1 MTPVKKRAVYD
12 GVQYNFMTGSTN
24 TFTKEES
31 IMKRHSK
38 PLAYLSGMMI
48 FFIMFLATA
57 ARAGLFFTDADVTQ
71 FDYNEKRGVIDAQA
85 VACPRMFI
93 LPGWVGGDTTTR
105 LAKQALEKR
114 LEKFEKEHPDLI
126 VRQPAPIT
134 TQLKTSIFRSAQK
147 ENRCTVANVMY
158 TVQHSD
164 SVSAFPAGET
174 SGGLRTLKIGVRP
187 GYPMISQ
194 LDGEE
199 WNGAD
204 ITFAKKVA
212 RKLGRTPAFVKL
224 SDARSR
230 FVALDNEMADIVI
243 SLITYTPE
251 RKKMADFSDPY
262 FETGLVAGSLNTET
276 ADTLRSKGQLNAPE
290 ITLLAGKD
298 TTAETYAKENFPK
311 AALRTLAATVKIY
324 EEARSLEEQNKGKN
338 VVFIT
343 DEIIAAV
350 WEGTFF
356 LKLDGKTLLTQ
367 DDKYVAAVRK
377 GDPDKLLKA
386 VNAVIKEEDIPRK
399 YKNIAGR

>member
-1 MTPVKKRAVYD
+1 MQRL
-12 GVQYNFMTGSTN
+12 
-24 TFTKEES
+24 
-31 IMKRHSK
+31 SK
-38 PLAYLSGMMI
+38 QLVYLSGMMI
-48 FFIMFLATA
+48 FLIIFFTA
-57 ARAGLFFTDADVTQ
+57 PARAGLFFTDADVTQ
-71 FDYNEKRGVIDAQA
+71 FDYNEKRGIIDAQA

-93 LPGWVGGDTTTR
+93 LPGWVGGDTTSR

-158 TVQHSD
+158 TVQHAD
-164 SVSAFPAGET
+164 SVSAAPGGET
-174 SGGLRTLKIGVRP
+174 GAGGLRPLKIGVRP

-251 RKKMADFSDPY
+251 RKKMAELSNPY

-276 ADTLRSKGQLNAPE
+276 GDNLRSKAQLNAPE
-290 ITLLAGKD
+290 LTILTGKD

-311 AALRTLAATVKIY
+311 ATLRSIATTVKIY

-338 VVFIT
+338 LVFIT
-343 DEIIAAV
+343 DEIIAAG
-350 WEGTFF
+350 WEGAFF
-356 LKLDGKTLLTQ
+356 LKLDGKTLLTEE
-367 DDKYVAAVRK
+367 DKYVAAVKK

-386 VNAVIKEEDIPRK
+386 VNAVIKEEDIART

>member
-1 MTPVKKRAVYD
+1 MQRL
-12 GVQYNFMTGSTN
+12 
-24 TFTKEES
+24 
-31 IMKRHSK
+31 SK
-38 PLAYLSGMMI
+38 PFAYLSGMMI
-48 FFIMFLATA
+48 FFIMFFAA
-57 ARAGLFFTDADVTQ
+57 GARAGLFFTDADVTQ
-71 FDYNEKRGVIDAQA
+71 FDYNEKRGTIDAQA

-134 TQLKTSIFRSAQK
+134 TQLKTSVFRSAQK

-158 TVQHSD
+158 TVQHAD
-164 SVSAFPAGET
+164 SVSASPGEGT
-174 SGGLRTLKIGVRP
+174 GAGGLRPLKIGVRP

-212 RKLGRTPAFVKL
+212 RKLGRPPAFVKL

-251 RKKMADFSDPY
+251 RKKIADFSDPY

-276 ADTLRSKGQLNAPE
+276 GDRLRSKAQLNDPE

-311 AALRTLAATVKIY
+311 AVLRTLGATVKIY
-324 EEARSLEEQNKGKN
+324 EEARSLEEQNKGRN

-343 DEIIAAV
+343 DEIIAAG
-350 WEGTFF
+350 WEGAFF

-367 DDKYVAAVRK
+367 EDNYVAAVRK

-386 VNAVIKEEDIPRK
+386 VNTVIKEEDIPRK